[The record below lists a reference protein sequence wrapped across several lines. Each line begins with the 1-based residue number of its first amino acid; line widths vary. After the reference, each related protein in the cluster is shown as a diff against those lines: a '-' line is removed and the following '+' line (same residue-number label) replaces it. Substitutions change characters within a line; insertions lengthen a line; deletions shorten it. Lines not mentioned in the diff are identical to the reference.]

1 MSVLL
6 SIYDSSCFSST
17 YSKHEA
23 LQVRRFWDFQKYGM
37 VLPLGPVLQDTKIS
51 VHIAGGLGNNFKKVS
66 RAHVVGTRAGHQDPA
81 GPEHLQSPQV
91 EFFVT
96 AQCRFQIAL
105 ALGEGWGVEDDG
117 VVLLAGAGVV
127 AKQVEG
133 VGFDPFDF
141 APVQSRVPVGDFKRR
156 SRAIQSRNF
165 RAALGQM

>member
-17 YSKHEA
+17 YSKTGA
-23 LQVRRFWDFQKYGM
+23 PQVPRFWDFQKYGM
-37 VLPLGPVLQDTKIS
+37 VLRLGPGLQDTKMS
-51 VHIAGGLGNNFKKVS
+51 VHIAGGLGNHFKKVS
-66 RAHVVGTRAGHQDPA
+66 RAHGVGTRARHQDPA
-81 GPEHLQSPQV
+81 GAEHLQSPRV
-91 EFFVT
+91 GFFVA

-133 VGFDPFDF
+133 VGLDPFDF
-141 APVQSRVPVGDFKRR
+141 PAVQGSIAVCDFKRR
-156 SRAIQSRNF
+156 S
-165 RAALGQM
+165 